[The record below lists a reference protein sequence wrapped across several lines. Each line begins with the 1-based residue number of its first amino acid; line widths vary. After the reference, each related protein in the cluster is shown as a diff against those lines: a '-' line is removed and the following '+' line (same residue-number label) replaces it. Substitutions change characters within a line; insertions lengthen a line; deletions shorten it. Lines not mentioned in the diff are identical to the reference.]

1 MHTAMLRSPRVV
13 KALHIVFFLVFNGF
27 LVSFL
32 YEVIADRITV
42 LTTVALAT
50 FFVETIILVAN
61 RWTCPLTVYAEKLG
75 VPSGRVTDL
84 FLPRWIADRAYQ
96 FYGVLF
102 AAGIS
107 LLVVRLLR

>member
-13 KALHIVFFLVFNGF
+13 KALHIAFFVVFNGF
-27 LVSFL
+27 LLIFL
-32 YEVIADRITV
+32 YEVIADRIT
-42 LTTVALAT
+42 LFTAIALAM

-61 RWTCPLTVYAEKLG
+61 RWKCPLTVYAEKLG
-75 VPSGRVTDL
+75 LPSGRVTDI
-84 FLPRWIADRAYQ
+84 FLPRWIADRAFQ

-107 LLVVRLLR
+107 LLLLRLLR